1 METPKQYYLSGL
13 VQRAFR
19 HNVIIV
25 IVIIGRLDEGFLTSH
40 VDFKKANFACLRC
53 YVFAMSHIEFKKWL
67 KLVPNQCLFWPQ
79 CHCC

>member
-40 VDFKKANFACLRC
+40 VDFKKSQFCMSPLLRIR
-53 YVFAMSHIEFKKWL
+53 H
-67 KLVPNQCLFWPQ
+67 VPYRV
-79 CHCC
+79 